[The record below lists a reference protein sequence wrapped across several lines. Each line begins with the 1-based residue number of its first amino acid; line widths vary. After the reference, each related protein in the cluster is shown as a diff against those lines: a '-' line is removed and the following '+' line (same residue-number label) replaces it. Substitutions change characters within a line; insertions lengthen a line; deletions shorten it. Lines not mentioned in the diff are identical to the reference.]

1 MKKTLEQNDALKIAF
16 AALKDLERDLGQ
28 KWTKKVRPLQYE
40 AVKTIQQV
48 LENSPTEGFTR

>member
-40 AVKTIQQV
+40 AIQTIKQV
-48 LENSPTEGFTR
+48 LNSSATESFVK

>member
-16 AALKDLERDLGQ
+16 VALKDLERDLGQ

-40 AVKTIQQV
+40 ALQTIKQV
-48 LENSPTEGFTR
+48 LNTSATESFVK

>member
-40 AVKTIQQV
+40 AIKTIQQV

>member
-40 AVKTIQQV
+40 AIKTIEQV

>member
-16 AALKDLERDLGQ
+16 AALKDLERDLCQ

-40 AVKTIQQV
+40 AIQTIKQV
-48 LENSPTEGFTR
+48 LNSSATENFVK

>member
-40 AVKTIQQV
+40 ALQTIKQV
-48 LENSPTEGFTR
+48 LNTSATESFVK

>member
-40 AVKTIQQV
+40 AIQTIKQV
-48 LENSPTEGFTR
+48 LNSSATENFVK